1 MNRICIKSVD
11 FSVLVPMSIFA
22 PSFVVEKINMVA

>member
-1 MNRICIKSVD
+1 VNRICIKSVA
-11 FSVLVPMSIFA
+11 FGVLVPMFIFA